1 MSLFSLRTNKN
12 VAPKQRPD
20 RFRCVANYNDST
32 PTFEHGWTSPKHTVI
47 EGSEKYKEWYRF
59 LRVHKRSQRFTNSNI
74 YGIFFI
80 YELHVCNSK
89 VRK

>member
-32 PTFEHGWTSPKHTVI
+32 PTFEHDWTSPKHTVI
-47 EGSEKYKEWYRF
+47 EGSEKYKEW
-59 LRVHKRSQRFTNSNI
+59 
-74 YGIFFI
+74 
-80 YELHVCNSK
+80 
-89 VRK
+89 